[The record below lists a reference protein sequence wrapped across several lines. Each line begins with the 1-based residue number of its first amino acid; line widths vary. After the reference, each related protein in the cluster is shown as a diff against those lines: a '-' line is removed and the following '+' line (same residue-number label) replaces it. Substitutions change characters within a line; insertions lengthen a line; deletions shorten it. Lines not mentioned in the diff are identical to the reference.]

1 MKVLAETEYFDFV
14 QFAGKSGLHIKI
26 PSVAVLPY
34 TVDENRIVDKL
45 GILKEYN
52 QLRESSYADTLIT
65 GSIEVSD
72 EDTLATA
79 IRELLEEGGFDMKG
93 DSLEKWTYLGGFHD
107 SKDSD
112 RVIPTFAVDVTGK
125 EQQPVIGDGTPQEQK
140 SKLEMVEVNQA
151 LQSNELL
158 VLGSFLRLFNVM
170 YQKSFKNAK

>member
-1 MKVLAETEYFDFV
+1 MKVIAETPYFDFV

-34 TVDENRIVDKL
+34 TVDDNGIVDKI

-52 QLRESSYADTLIT
+52 QLREGAKANTLIT

-79 IRELLEEGGFDMKG
+79 VRELYEEGGFNMQGAPLD
-93 DSLEKWTYLGGFHD
+93 KWIYLGGFHD

-112 RVIPTFAVDVTGK
+112 RIIPTFAVDVTGV
-125 EQQPVIGDGTPQEQK
+125 EQEAATGDGTHQEQN
-140 SKLEMVEVNQA
+140 SVLEMEDVNVA

-158 VLGSFLRLFNVM
+158 VLGSFLRLFNIM